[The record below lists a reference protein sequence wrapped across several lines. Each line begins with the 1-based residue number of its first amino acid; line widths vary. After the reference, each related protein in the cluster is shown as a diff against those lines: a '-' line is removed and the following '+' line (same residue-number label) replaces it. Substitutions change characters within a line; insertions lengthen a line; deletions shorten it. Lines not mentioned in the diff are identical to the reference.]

1 MLDLTREMNYF
12 KLMMKNNSQTD
23 ALLHRQG
30 TLGTFSGVFTPS
42 ILTILGIILF
52 LRLGYVV
59 GNAGLGRAL
68 VILFLANGISVLT
81 SISLSAIATNIKVKG
96 GGDYYLISRTL
107 GPDFGGAL
115 GIVLFLAQSVS
126 IGFYCIGFGE
136 VLAQA
141 IPLSILGA
149 HWPQVVAAG
158 AVLFLFLFAWLGA
171 DWATRFQYVVMG
183 ILILALVSF
192 FWGGIVKWETANLV
206 RNWRQPLEAPAFW
219 VLFAIFFPAVTGF
232 TQGISMSGDLKDAG
246 KSLPLGTFLAV
257 GVSIMVY
264 FVSAIIFSAA
274 LPQTVLTGDYAAM
287 NNVATF
293 GFLITAGVIAATL
306 SSAMASF
313 LGAPRILQ
321 SLASDRIFPFLL
333 PFAKG
338 EGVTNNPRRGVLLAG
353 TIAIATIALGN
364 LNVIAPIVSM
374 FFLISYGLLNY
385 ATYFETRSASP
396 FFRPRFKWYDGRLSL
411 LGALSCLGVMLA
423 IDITAGLIS
432 TAVLFSIYQYLQRTS
447 GPARWADGQR
457 SYHLQQVRDHLL
469 AAAAEPEHP
478 RDWRPQLLLFSD
490 SPERRAPLLTLAGWI
505 SGNTG
510 LITVVQIIEE
520 QGVKAIKLQ
529 KETEK
534 DLKKEIAAY
543 NMGVF
548 PLVVSASNF
557 ELGIDMLVQAAGIGP
572 LHTNTILFGWLDKET
587 SRKPHIRKTLY
598 DKRLKRVFKQG
609 RNIIVL
615 DAKQERWQAMLS
627 IPEKERR
634 IDVWWWDDAT
644 GRLMLLLA
652 HLITRTKDWDDAR
665 IRVLSAAIKADMQ
678 GPVETLKTFLE
689 DVRIDAEPVE
699 LETVDAATVAL
710 ESSDASLVLM
720 PFQIKGDR
728 SLDPFGDPV
737 ENIINR
743 LPSVAMVLAA
753 EDIDL
758 EAEPEEG
765 KAGEMATALDQLS
778 EAEKKAQRAE
788 KEKEKISKKLDEK
801 LAKLSTVEKTETE
814 PSKIQQ
820 VRSEVFDAEAE
831 AEKAARKAAKAE
843 VKVIQAV
850 QEAADTGAKLP
861 DERAQDLIL
870 SDGPEDESPKRP

>member
-1 MLDLTREMNYF
+1 
-12 KLMMKNNSQTD
+12 MKNHFQKD
-23 ALLHRQG
+23 ASLNRQG
-30 TLGTFSGVFTPS
+30 ALGTFSGVFTPS

-59 GNAGLGRAL
+59 GNAGLWRAL
-68 VILFLANGISVLT
+68 VILVLANGISVLT
-81 SISLSAIATNIKVKG
+81 SISLSAIATNIKIKG

-107 GPDFGGAL
+107 GPEFGGAL

-136 VLAQA
+136 VLVHF
-141 IPLSILGA
+141 IPFSIIGA
-149 HWPQVVAAG
+149 HWPQVVAAC
-158 AVLFLFLFAWLGA
+158 AVLFLFIFAWLGA

-183 ILILALVSF
+183 ILMVALVSF
-192 FWGGIVKWETANLV
+192 FWGGIVKWDTANLIN
-206 RNWRQPLEAPAFW
+206 NWHQPLEGPAFW

-257 GVSIMVY
+257 GVSIVVY
-264 FVSAIIFSAA
+264 FLSAVIFSAA
-274 LPQTVLTGDYAAM
+274 LPQSVLTGDYAAM
-287 NNVATF
+287 NRVAIF

-321 SLASDRIFPFLL
+321 SLASDRIFSFLI

-338 EGVTNNPRRGVLLAG
+338 DGAANNPRRGVLLAG
-353 TIAIATIALGN
+353 GIAIATIGLGN
-364 LNVIAPIVSM
+364 LNVIAPVVSM

-385 ATYFETRSASP
+385 ATYYESRAASP

-411 LGALSCLGVMLA
+411 LGGLSCLGVMLA

-432 TAVLFSIYQYLQRTS
+432 VAVLFSIYQYLRRTS
-447 GPARWADGQR
+447 GPARWADGTR

-469 AAAAEPEHP
+469 KAAAEPEHP

-490 SPERRAPLLTLAGWI
+490 SPERRAPLLKLASWI
-505 SGNTG
+505 TGNTG
-510 LITVVQIIEE
+510 LITVVQIIEAR
-520 QGVKAIKLQ
+520 GGNAMKLQ

-534 DLKKEIAAY
+534 KLKNEIAAHELDA
-543 NMGVF
+543 F

-557 ELGIDMLVQAAGIGP
+557 ERGVDMLVQAAGIGP
-572 LHTNTILFGWLDKET
+572 LHTNTILFGWRSEEA
-587 SRKPHIRKTLY
+587 RRGPHIRKTLY
-598 DKRLKRVFKQG
+598 DRRLKRVFKQG

-615 DAKQERWQAMLS
+615 DAKGERWQEMLS
-627 IPEKERR
+627 TPEKDRR

-652 HLITRTKDWDDAR
+652 HLITRSKNWDDAR
-665 IRVLSAAIKADMQ
+665 IRVLSEAIQTDNEKPGGNLKA
-678 GPVETLKTFLE
+678 FLD
-689 DVRIDAEPVE
+689 DVRITAEPVE
-699 LETVDAATVAL
+699 LETVDAAVVAQQ
-710 ESSDASLVLM
+710 SSDASLVLI

-728 SLDPFGDPV
+728 SLGPFGEPV
-737 ENIINR
+737 ENIINQ
-743 LPSVAMVLAA
+743 LPPVAMVLAA

-765 KAGEMATALDQLS
+765 KAAEIASVLDHLA
-778 EAEKKAQRAE
+778 EVEKKAQKAE
-788 KEKEKISKKLDEK
+788 KAAETASLALDEK
-801 LAKLSTVEKTETE
+801 LARLSEVEKLKAAS
-814 PSKIQQ
+814 SKVKT
-820 VRSEVFDAEAE
+820 VRDAVFEAE
-831 AEKAARKAAKAE
+831 AAAELAARKAAKAE
-843 VKVIQAV
+843 AKVRQAA
-850 QEAADTGAKLP
+850 QEAAESGAKLP
-861 DERAQDLIL
+861 DEL
-870 SDGPEDESPKRP
+870 SQELTSKDNSNNKPSKLP

>member
-1 MLDLTREMNYF
+1 
-12 KLMMKNNSQTD
+12 MKNHSEKD
-23 ALLHRQG
+23 ALLNRQG

-68 VILFLANGISVLT
+68 LILVLANGISVLT

-107 GPDFGGAL
+107 GPEFGGAL

-136 VLAQA
+136 VLAQT
-141 IPLSILGA
+141 IPLSIFGA
-149 HWPQVVAAG
+149 HWAQVVAAC
-158 AVLFLFLFAWLGA
+158 AVLFLFVFAWLGA
-171 DWATRFQYVVMG
+171 DWATRFQFVVMG
-183 ILILALVSF
+183 ILMVALMSF
-192 FWGGIVKWETANLV
+192 FWGGIVKWDTANLV
-206 RNWRQPLEAPAFW
+206 QNWRQPMEGPEFW

-246 KSLPLGTFLAV
+246 KSLPVGTFLAV

-274 LPQTVLTGDYAAM
+274 LPQSVLKGDYTAM
-287 NNVATF
+287 NNVAMF

-338 EGVTNNPRRGVLLAG
+338 EGATNNPRRGVLLAG
-353 TIAIATIALGN
+353 GIALMTIGLGN

-385 ATYFETRSASP
+385 ATYYESRAASP

-411 LGALSCLGVMLA
+411 LGGLSCLGVMLA
-423 IDITAGLIS
+423 IDITAGLVS
-432 TAVLFSIYQYLQRTS
+432 AAVLFSIYQYLRRTS
-447 GPARWADGQR
+447 GPARWADGKR

-490 SPERRAPLLTLAGWI
+490 SPERRAPLLTLAAWI
-505 SGNTG
+505 TGNTG
-510 LITVVQIIEE
+510 LITVVQIIEAR
-520 QGVKAIKLQ
+520 GARAIKLQ
-529 KETEK
+529 KEIEK
-534 DLKKEIAAY
+534 DLNKEIAAY
-543 NMGVF
+543 EPGAF
-548 PLVVSASNF
+548 PLVVTASNF
-557 ELGIDMLVQAAGIGP
+557 ERGVDMLVQAAGIGP
-572 LHTNTILFGWLDKET
+572 LQTNTILLGWLAQEA
-587 SRKPHIRKTLY
+587 SLKPHIRKTLY
-598 DKRLKRVFKQG
+598 DRRLKRVFKQG

-615 DAKQERWQAMLS
+615 DAKGERWQKMLS
-627 IPEKERR
+627 IPETERR

-652 HLITRTKDWDDAR
+652 HLITRSKNWDDAR
-665 IRVLSAAIKADMQ
+665 IRVLSATVKEDKEK
-678 GPVETLKTFLE
+678 PVGGLKSFLD
-689 DVRIDAEPVE
+689 DVRIIAEPVE
-699 LETVDAATVAL
+699 LETVDAAVVVQQ
-710 ESSDASLVLM
+710 SSDASLVLM

-728 SLDPFGDPV
+728 SLDPFGEPV
-737 ENIINR
+737 ENIIGH

-765 KAGEMATALDQLS
+765 KAGEMAFLLDQLAD
-778 EAEKKAQRAE
+778 AEKKVRRAE
-788 KEKEKISKKLDEK
+788 KEAEMASLTLDEK
-801 LAKLSTVEKTETE
+801 LAQLSEMEKLNATS
-814 PSKIQQ
+814 SKIQAL
-820 VRSEVFDAEAE
+820 RGAVFEAE
-831 AEKAARKAAKAE
+831 AAAERTARKAAKAAA
-843 VKVIQAV
+843 KVRQAA
-850 QEAADTGAKLP
+850 QEAADTGADLP
-861 DERAQDLIL
+861 DELSQDLTP
-870 SDGPEDESPKRP
+870 SDDPIDKSPKQP

>member
-1 MLDLTREMNYF
+1 
-12 KLMMKNNSQTD
+12 MKNHSQTD
-23 ALLHRQG
+23 ALPNRQG

-59 GNAGLGRAL
+59 GNAGLGQAL
-68 VILFLANGISVLT
+68 VILVLANGISVLT
-81 SISLSAIATNIKVKG
+81 SISLSAVATNIKVKG

-107 GPDFGGAL
+107 GPEFGGAL

-136 VLAQA
+136 VLAQI
-141 IPLSILGA
+141 IPLPIIGA
-149 HWPQVVAAG
+149 HWPQVVAGG
-158 AVLFLFLFAWLGA
+158 AVVLLFTLAWLGA
-171 DWATRFQYVVMG
+171 DWATRFQYLVMG
-183 ILILALVSF
+183 IMAVAILSF
-192 FWGGIVKWETANLV
+192 FWGGVMRWESANLAQ
-206 RNWRQPLEAPAFW
+206 NWRGPLDGPGFW
-219 VLFAIFFPAVTGF
+219 ILFAIFFPAVTGF

-257 GVSIMVY
+257 GISIVIY
-264 FVSAIIFSAA
+264 FLSAIIFSAS
-274 LPQTVLTGDYAAM
+274 LPQSVLRGDYSAM
-287 NNVATF
+287 NSVAIF

-321 SLASDRIFPFLL
+321 SLAADRIFPFLL

-353 TIAIATIALGN
+353 GIAIATIALGN

-385 ATYFETRSASP
+385 ATYYETRAASP

-411 LGALSCLGVMLA
+411 LGGLSCLGVMLA
-423 IDITAGLIS
+423 IDITAGLTS
-432 TAVLFSIYQYLQRTS
+432 VAVLFSIYQYLRRTS
-447 GPARWADGQR
+447 GPARWADGKR

-505 SGNTG
+505 TGNTG

-520 QGVKAIKLQ
+520 RGAKAFKLQ
-529 KETEK
+529 KEAEK
-534 DLKKEIAAY
+534 ALGKEIAAY
-543 NMGVF
+543 ELGVF
-548 PLVVSASNF
+548 PLVVSAPNF
-557 ELGIDMLVQAAGIGP
+557 ERGVDMLVQASGIGP
-572 LHTNTILFGWLDKET
+572 LQANTILFGWLSKET

-615 DAKQERWQAMLS
+615 DAKEERWQEMLS
-627 IPEKERR
+627 IPETERR

-652 HLITRTKDWDDAR
+652 HLITRSKDWDDAR
-665 IRVLSAAIKADMQ
+665 IRVLSAAIKADTE
-678 GPVETLKTFLE
+678 GTVENLKTFLD
-689 DVRIDAEPVE
+689 DVRIKAEPVE
-699 LETVDAATVAL
+699 LETVNAAAVAQQ
-710 ESSDASLVLM
+710 SSDASLVLM
-720 PFQIKGDR
+720 PFQLKGDHT
-728 SLDPFGDPV
+728 LDPFGEPV

-765 KAGEMATALDQLS
+765 KAGEMASVLDQLAD
-778 EAEKKAQRAE
+778 AEKKAQRAE
-788 KEKEKISKKLDEK
+788 KEAENASRLLDKKLVQ
-801 LAKLSTVEKTETE
+801 LSAVEKSEKE
-814 PSKIQQ
+814 PAEIKEMRSK
-820 VRSEVFDAEAE
+820 VFDAETA
-831 AEKAARKAAKAE
+831 ADKAARKAAKAE
-843 VKVIQAV
+843 AKARIAA

-861 DERAQDLIL
+861 DELSQDLIS
-870 SDGPEDESPKRP
+870 SDGSKDKPPKLP

>member
-1 MLDLTREMNYF
+1 MIKNYSRTQIPLEQ
-12 KLMMKNNSQTD
+12 KGS
-23 ALLHRQG
+23 
-30 TLGTFSGVFTPS
+30 LGTFSGVFTPS

-107 GPDFGGAL
+107 GPEFGGAL
-115 GIVLFLAQSVS
+115 GIILFLAQSVS

-136 VLAQA
+136 VLAQV

-149 HWPQVVAAG
+149 HWPQVVAGG
-158 AVLFLFLFAWLGA
+158 AVVLLFIFAWLGA
-171 DWATRFQYVVMG
+171 DWATRFQYLVMG
-183 ILILALVSF
+183 IMAMALISF
-192 FWGGIVKWETANLV
+192 FWGGIMQWESTNLV
-206 RNWRQPLEAPAFW
+206 QNWRGPLDGPGFW
-219 VLFAIFFPAVTGF
+219 ILFAIFFPAVTGF

-246 KSLPLGTFLAV
+246 KSLPLGTFMAV
-257 GVSIMVY
+257 GISIVVY
-264 FVSAIIFSAA
+264 FLSAIIFSAS
-274 LPQTVLTGDYAAM
+274 LPQSVLSSDYTAM
-287 NNVATF
+287 NRVAVF

-338 EGVTNNPRRGVLLAG
+338 EGAANNPRRGVLLAG
-353 TIAIATIALGN
+353 GIAIMTIGLGN

-385 ATYFETRSASP
+385 ATYYETRAASP

-411 LGALSCLGVMLA
+411 LGGLSCLGVMLA
-423 IDITAGLIS
+423 IDISAGLIS
-432 TAVLFSIYQYLQRTS
+432 TAVLFSIYQYLRRTA
-447 GPARWADGQR
+447 GPARWADGKR

-490 SPERRAPLLTLAGWI
+490 SPERRAPLLTLAAWI

-520 QGVKAIKLQ
+520 QGAKAIKLQ

-543 NMGVF
+543 EMGVF

-557 ELGIDMLVQAAGIGP
+557 ELGVDMLVQAAGIGP

-587 SRKPHIRKTLY
+587 SRRPHIRKTLY

-615 DAKQERWQAMLS
+615 DAKEERWQEMLS
-627 IPEKERR
+627 LPEKERR

-652 HLITRTKDWDDAR
+652 HLITRAKDWDDAR
-665 IRVLSAAIKADMQ
+665 IRVLSAAIKV
-678 GPVETLKTFLE
+678 GTEGTVENLKTFLD

-699 LETVDAATVAL
+699 LETVDALKVVQ

-728 SLDPFGDPV
+728 SLDPFGEPV

-778 EAEKKAQRAE
+778 DAEKKAQRAE
-788 KEKEKISKKLDEK
+788 KEAENISKKLDEK
-801 LAKLSTVEKTETE
+801 LAKLSTVEETETA

-820 VRSEVFDAEAE
+820 MRSEVFEAE
-831 AEKAARKAAKAE
+831 AAVEKAARRAAKAE
-843 VKVIQAV
+843 VKVMQAA

-861 DERAQDLIL
+861 DELAQDLIL
-870 SDGPEDESPKRP
+870 SDGSEDESPKLP